1 VALGVGIVV
10 SPAEAIGRRA
20 QTERDFGTPIDEF
33 DRLRHIAITHIH
45 TPALQA
51 PIMQLAMACFR
62 APRGSAGQQLPDW
75 YVHMLH
81 HQYEPEVAF
90 MAEFF
95 GHTRLGRFI
104 RSNTRFSAFM
114 ERLVNWLSRLGPRG
128 AK

>member
-1 VALGVGIVV
+1 
-10 SPAEAIGRRA
+10 
-20 QTERDFGTPIDEF
+20 
-33 DRLRHIAITHIH
+33 
-45 TPALQA
+45 
-51 PIMQLAMACFR
+51 
-62 APRGSAGQQLPDW
+62 
-75 YVHMLH
+75 MLH

-114 ERLVNWLSRLGPRG
+114 ERLVNRLSRLGPRG